1 MSFLKRLLSP
11 RSLEQSPRTEGSDLP
26 TPSVAPIKRERA
38 RLQRRKGPES
48 SSPSTVPTTS
58 RATRYSERIRS
69 LQGSVSR
76 ALGIR
81 SSAQETSPII
91 LANPA
96 STELPSSP
104 PTAVGLQGYQTPT
117 PAQQAFSADSPLI
130 LPSGPV
136 EGLQGE
142 NSFETPEPPPGSDS
156 SLLSPPDIIVQ
167 FTGGKASLP
176 TNPLDSIPQYH
187 SSSTGTSTPVVSK
200 SSPSLSSPPDR
211 IVQFTEGKAPI
222 PTNPLYLIP
231 QYKAP
236 TVETSAPSVSTS
248 SPSLL
253 SPPDIIVQFTDTKA
267 SVPTNSLYHI
277 PWHHSRSET
286 PTAATT
292 PRPRKRKSSSIDLEP
307 TTRISKRRNSG
318 DHKHGLSSPTPSSS
332 RSLHSEMTLKRKR
345 KSPSID
351 LESTTRTPKRRKSG
365 DHKHDLSSPTP
376 SSLPISHSEMTLK
389 RKRNKL
395 DEDRA
400 CSSASE
406 SIEGNS
412 TPSNSARSLYLD
424 NGLVSESDQY
434 DSQCLSEPP
443 NSSLASTSPPKRIK
457 NNPKQQTNQKKQ
469 GENSR
474 STKTTAKGSTKAPP
488 GQKHPDT
495 NGKENFWD
503 DDDCYAEDTLSD
515 ESDYQITSGERE
527 DLLNELTRERGQR
540 LAKAVE
546 IPPDSGLGPVQ
557 IQLIRKLATRGCKP
571 VMSRFWFRDFDTWP
585 QSLFSEGGVDSE
597 DEDGE
602 LLMFR
607 SQNMSDNYAIKALQ
621 ELFAVSGRVRDCS
634 FLSVKPQ
641 FVVGKAIRQYLHWAI
656 DDAGL
661 KTTQQTI
668 PVHCICPQIPGEEI
682 FSTIMRCSRKLERL
696 GKQHQIAHA
705 GKKEFWPTMIGFVIA
720 GPIVCLLSLDTDPK
734 SEVWS
739 QKVKIDGESPA
750 KYLTQFD
757 LSEREQD
764 VWNSLAVAIC
774 VVHLRDT
781 LMKLARGY
789 TGNPAVPII
798 RGLGDETDDEDI

>member
-1 MSFLKRLLSP
+1 MSFLKCPLSP
-11 RSLEQSPRTEGSDLP
+11 RSLEQSPRTEDSDLP
-26 TPSVAPIKRERA
+26 TPSAVPIKRERG
-38 RLQRRKGPES
+38 RLQRRKGPAS

-58 RATRYSERIRS
+58 RATRYSERIRN
-69 LQGSVSR
+69 LQASVSR
-76 ALGIR
+76 ALGIQ
-81 SSAQETSPII
+81 SSAQEISPIS

-104 PTAVGLQGYQTPT
+104 PTAVGLQGYQTLT
-117 PAQQAFSADSPLI
+117 PAQQAFSADSPPI
-130 LPSGPV
+130 LPSGPA
-136 EGLQGE
+136 EGLQSE
-142 NSFETPEPPPGSDS
+142 NSFETLEPFPASEP
-156 SLLSPPDIIVQ
+156 SLQSPPDTIVQ

-176 TNPLDSIPQYH
+176 TNTLDLIPQYQP
-187 SSSTGTSTPVVSK
+187 SSTGTSTPVVSI
-200 SSPSLSSPPDR
+200 SSPSLSSPPDI
-211 IVQFTEGKAPI
+211 IVQFTEGKASI

-231 QYKAP
+231 QYQPP
-236 TVETSAPSVSTS
+236 TVETSVLSVSTS

-267 SVPTNSLYHI
+267 SVPTNSLYH
-277 PWHHSRSET
+277 SRSET

-292 PRPRKRKSSSIDLEP
+292 PRL
-307 TTRISKRRNSG
+307 
-318 DHKHGLSSPTPSSS
+318 
-332 RSLHSEMTLKRKR
+332 RKR

-351 LESTTRTPKRRKSG
+351 LELTTRTPKRRNSSDHKHDLSSPTPSFSPSPHLKMTLKCKRKSSSVDLELTTRTSKRRNSG

-376 SSLPISHSEMTLK
+376 SSPPSSHSEMTMK
-389 RKRNKL
+389 RRRNKL

-400 CSSASE
+400 CSSAAE
-406 SIEGNS
+406 SIDGDS
-412 TPSNSARSLYLD
+412 TTSKSSHSLYLD
-424 NGLVSESDQY
+424 NGLVFESDQY
-434 DSQCLSEPP
+434 DSQRLSESPSPSPP
-443 NSSLASTSPPKRIK
+443 SPFPPKRTKIH
-457 NNPKQQTNQKKQ
+457 PKQQTNRKKQ
-469 GENSR
+469 GRSSR
-474 STKTTAKGSTKAPP
+474 STKTAAKASTKAPP
-488 GQKHPDT
+488 GQKHLDT
-495 NGKENFWD
+495 NGKEDFSH
-503 DDDCYAEDTLSD
+503 DDDCYADDTLSD

-540 LAKAVE
+540 LAKTVE

-557 IQLIRKLATRGCKP
+557 IQLVRKLATRGCKP

-585 QSLFSEGGVDSE
+585 QSLFSEGDVDSE

-661 KTTQQTI
+661 KTTRQTI

-682 FSTIMRCSRKLERL
+682 FSTIMRCSRRLERL

-720 GPIVCLLSLDTDPK
+720 GPIVCLLSLDTDPT
-734 SEVWS
+734 SEAWS
-739 QKVKIDGESPA
+739 QKVNIDGESPA

-781 LMKLARGY
+781 LIKLARGY

-798 RGLGDETDDEDI
+798 RGLGNETDDEDI